1 MGQAGAQDSDADSE
15 SEENSESEESSSSTS
30 TSSSEESFESGSEED
45 GAGGAGPCDPGAKKP
60 EADIEPPQL
69 PAEGDIELDEFSD
82 ISDNSDIFHVEVLPS
97 DVPRTPEDEDI
108 QRISQLKDLM
118 RRYPL
123 LPAHPLKEGET
134 YMDVDSCARL
144 PTVHCAFVGCKWSSD
159 VRMQRHWEMENHLFR
174 HLKHKHRET
183 EMQPIFAHCD
193 KEDDI
198 VFRLGCSCSWHG
210 LGLCHVHAM
219 CSNPFFSC
227 SWLLPSCQLISSVT
241 CVDLGIC
248 KQNRTT
254 TLR

>member
-1 MGQAGAQDSDADSE
+1 MGQAGAQDSGADSE
-15 SEENSESEESSSSTS
+15 SEENSESEESASSTS
-30 TSSSEESFESGSEED
+30 TSSSEESFESGSGED

-97 DVPRTPEDEDI
+97 DVPRTPADEDI
-108 QRISQLKDLM
+108 QRISQLKLLM

-123 LPAHPLKEGET
+123 LPAHPLKEGES

-144 PTVHCAFVGCKWSSD
+144 PSVHCAFVGCKWSCD
-159 VRMQRHWEMENHLFR
+159 VRMEQHWEMERCLFR
-174 HLKHKHRET
+174 HLKHSHQET

-198 VFRLGCSCSWHG
+198 VFCLGWSCVWHS
-210 LGLCHVHAM
+210 LGLCHVRAM
-219 CSNPFFSC
+219 CSQRPEFLFGAVC
-227 SWLLPSCQLISSVT
+227 IQVA
-241 CVDLGIC
+241 
-248 KQNRTT
+248 
-254 TLR
+254 